1 VLKETSSLFLTKA
14 AVISVACM
22 FGLTY
27 SLSAT
32 LIALNL
38 ASMGLSETLIGA
50 NAAMHAVGV
59 LAMVFILPRLSVF
72 FGLRPVVLFSLLLS
86 AFLLFLFPALPF
98 YLLWFPLR
106 VLLGAAS
113 EALFVL
119 SETWLNELSS
129 EATRGRTMGAYT
141 ASLSAGFALGPLIL
155 SIIGAEGFAPYLT
168 GTCLSVLAAVLIM
181 MPGVRAPALTKPT
194 HDNPMA
200 YLKLAPLSLAAT
212 ALNASVETA
221 GLTFLAL
228 YALSLGWAENQATG
242 LMSIMMIGAIALQV
256 PIGWLADKIDRQRLV
271 GILAGLS
278 ALGALIWPLVLQS
291 QAATYA
297 ILFVWGGAFV
307 GIYTIMLAIVGSR
320 FKGGDLV
327 GIYATMGLMWGGG
340 ALLGPLLA
348 GLSMQITLHGLP
360 WFIAAI
366 CFAFMVMTFRL
377 RT

>member
-1 VLKETSSLFLTKA
+1 MPSLFLSKA

-38 ASMGLSETLIGA
+38 SAMGLSEALIGT

-59 LAMVFILPRLSVF
+59 LAMVFILPRVSVLL
-72 FGLRPVVLFSLLLS
+72 GLRPVVLFSLFS
-86 AFLLFLFPALPF
+86 AAFLLCLFPALPF
-98 YLLWFPLR
+98 YWLWFPLR
-106 VLLGAAS
+106 ILLGAAS

-129 EATRGRTMGAYT
+129 ETTRGRTMGAYT

-155 SIIGAEGFAPYLT
+155 SLIGTEGFAPYLT
-168 GTCLSVLAAVLIM
+168 GTCLSILAAILIM
-181 MPGVRAPALTKPT
+181 MPGVRAPALAKPT
-194 HDNPMA
+194 HDNPVA

-212 ALNASVETA
+212 ALNAAVETA

-256 PIGWLADKIDRQRLV
+256 PIGWLADKIDRRRLV
-271 GILAGLS
+271 CFLAGLS
-278 ALGALIWPLVLQS
+278 ALGALIWPLVLQN
-291 QAATYA
+291 QIATYA

-327 GIYATMGLMWGGG
+327 GIYAAMGLMWGGG

-348 GLSMQITLHGLP
+348 GLSMQTTLHGLP

-366 CFAFMVMTFRL
+366 CFAFMVMAFRL
-377 RT
+377 RA